1 MPWQDQAMKDVVS
14 CDKPRTGGSNLRPGD
29 LRMEQSVQSNVC
41 KLCTEFIGAEEPT
54 QGTETSKY
62 PEEEKTTVISGVAA
76 SEMERA

>member
-1 MPWQDQAMKDVVS
+1 MPWHNQAMKDVVT

-62 PEEEKTTVISGVAA
+62 LKENKTTVISPVAA
-76 SEMERA
+76 SEKETA